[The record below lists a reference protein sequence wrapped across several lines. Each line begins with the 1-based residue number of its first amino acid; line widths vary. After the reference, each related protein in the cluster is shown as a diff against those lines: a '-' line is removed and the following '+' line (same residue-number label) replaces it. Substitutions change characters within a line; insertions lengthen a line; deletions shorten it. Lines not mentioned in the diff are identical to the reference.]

1 MGAKGEKCE
10 QVQNDEDG
18 PIESRLSRDSR
29 ASRTCIMK
37 NLLPG
42 IWQWSWFSEEKQI
55 DFNGLF
61 LTVGEHKILIDP
73 PPMTGD
79 ASSVILR
86 NGPIDYII
94 VTNRDHAREAVKYQG
109 EFGCQLQVPEADAPQ
124 MDLTPT
130 KTFKDGEL
138 LTGGIWVIQLKDQ
151 KSPGESALFIP
162 QGKGVLIVGDA
173 LIGKP
178 SGSLSLLSA
187 EKYTDAGKAREGLRR
202 LLKYNF
208 DSLLVGDG
216 VSILTGA
223 KQAVERLLQP
233 AS

>member
-1 MGAKGEKCE
+1 
-10 QVQNDEDG
+10 
-18 PIESRLSRDSR
+18 
-29 ASRTCIMK
+29 MK

-42 IWQWSWFSEEKQI
+42 IWQWSWFSEEKQL

-86 NGPIDYII
+86 NSPVDYII
-94 VTNRDHAREAVKYQG
+94 VTNRDHAREAVRCQG
-109 EFGCQLQVPEADAPQ
+109 EFRCQLHVPAADAAQ
-124 MDLTPT
+124 MDLKPT

-138 LTGGIWVIQLKDQ
+138 LAGGIWAIQLKDQ

-178 SGSLSLLSA
+178 SGSVSMLPD
-187 EKYTDAGKAREGLRR
+187 EKYVDVTKAREGLRR

-223 KQAVERLLQP
+223 KLAVERLFQP
-233 AS
+233 SS